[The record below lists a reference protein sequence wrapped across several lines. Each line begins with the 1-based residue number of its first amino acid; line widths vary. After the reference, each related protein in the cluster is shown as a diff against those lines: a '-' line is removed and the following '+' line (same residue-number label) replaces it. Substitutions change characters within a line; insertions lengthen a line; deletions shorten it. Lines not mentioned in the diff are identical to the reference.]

1 MDMRLEVVVV
11 PVTDVDRAKDFY
23 RALGWREDA
32 DVATGEDFRVV
43 QMTPPGSACSVIF
56 GTGVTSDAPGS
67 AHGLHLVVDDIEA
80 ARTELVGR
88 GAKVGE
94 VFHDAGGVFHHAG
107 TGGRV
112 PGPDPERTSYGSF
125 ASFDDPDGNA
135 WFLQE
140 ITTRL
145 PGR

>member
-1 MDMRLEVVVV
+1 M
-11 PVTDVDRAKDFY
+11 VD
-23 RALGWREDA
+23 
-32 DVATGEDFRVV
+32 
-43 QMTPPGSACSVIF
+43 
-56 GTGVTSDAPGS
+56 
-67 AHGLHLVVDDIEA
+67 
-80 ARTELVGR
+80 
-88 GAKVGE
+88 
-94 VFHDAGGVFHHAG
+94 DAGGVFHHAG

-112 PGPDPERTSYGSF
+112 PGPDPGRTSYGSF